1 MATTKKSAPPK
12 KKAASRKATA
22 KTPAAKTAPAK
33 KPAAKGAPPKRKA
46 EPRTGL
52 PSKKEIV
59 EFLETTSAKAGKR
72 EIARA
77 FGIKGSDR
85 IALKSLL
92 REMADD
98 GLIAGSRRKLTRPGA
113 LPAVTVLE
121 IASRDADGEFVAR
134 PATWDEEDGP
144 APRVL
149 MVESRGNLGPTP
161 GLGDRVLARIT
172 PQSAGADYPYHA
184 RTIKKLPRTAS
195 RSLLGIFRTLS
206 GGRGVIDPI
215 DKKQLKE
222 WTVPAGSTGDAQD
235 GELIRFEIA
244 RSARYG
250 VPTAR
255 IVARLGNPEAQQAIS
270 LIALHAHGIPDEFP
284 PAAIAEAEAAKEV
297 ELGQRE
303 DLRNVP
309 LLTIDPV
316 DARDH
321 DDAVFAEADTD
332 PDNEG
337 GWIVIVAIADVAH
350 YVTPGSALDKE
361 ARKRGNSVYFPDRVV
376 PMLPERI
383 SNELCS
389 LKEGV
394 PRPCL
399 AVRMVF
405 DKGGRKKGHRFLRGL
420 MRSAA
425 SLSYEQAQAAI
436 DGRTDEAT
444 GPLLDPVL
452 RPLWGA
458 YASLSKA
465 RDARGPL
472 ELDLP
477 ERKILLDDK
486 GRVRDIATPPRLDA
500 HRLIEEFMIQANVAA
515 AETLEAKRSPL
526 IYRIH
531 DAPSKEKL
539 VALGDFLATIDM
551 KLPKAGTLKPEQF
564 NRILAETR
572 KSPNAELVAEVVL
585 RSQSQAEYSP
595 RNLGHFGLNLRRYA
609 HFTSPIRRYAD
620 LIVHRG
626 LIRAVGLGKD
636 GLTDKEIEDLEEIS
650 GAISDTER
658 RAMAAER
665 DTTDRLIAAFLADRI
680 GASFPAKV
688 SGLVRSGLFVRLSE
702 TGADGFVP
710 ASAIGH
716 EYFYHDE
723 VRQALVGEDTGLAF
737 QLGDFVEVRL
747 VEAIPTAGALRFDML
762 SEGRKIGT
770 AQGQSKSRLPD
781 RSKARGRSNP
791 RGARTKKR
799 R

>member
-1 MATTKKSAPPK
+1 MAPPK
-12 KKAASRKATA
+12 KTTSPKAAATTSDAKSKTARKPKAGA
-22 KTPAAKTAPAK
+22 KTKTKAK
-33 KPAAKGAPPKRKA
+33 
-46 EPRTGL
+46 TGL
-52 PSKKEIV
+52 PSKREIV
-59 EFLETTSAKAGKR
+59 EFLETSTAKTGKR

-77 FGIKGSDR
+77 FGVKGADR

-92 REMADD
+92 REMAEE
-98 GLIAGSRRKLTRPGA
+98 GLIAGSRRSLSRPGV
-113 LPAVTVLE
+113 LPSVTVLE
-121 IASRDADGEFVAR
+121 IVARDEDGEFVAR
-134 PATWDEEDGP
+134 PATWDDENGSIP
-144 APRVL
+144 KIL
-149 MVESRGNLGPTP
+149 MVEGRGNLAQTP
-161 GLGDRVLARIT
+161 GIGDRVLARIT
-172 PQSAGADYPYHA
+172 TQKADADYPYHA
-184 RTIKKLPRTAS
+184 RTIKKLPRSTA
-195 RSLLGIFRTLS
+195 RSLLGIFRSLS
-206 GGRGVIDPI
+206 YGRGVIDPI

-222 WTVPAGSTGDAQD
+222 WTVPKGSAGDAED
-235 GELIRFEIA
+235 GELVRFEIA
-244 RSARYG
+244 RSVRYG

-270 LIALHAHGIPDEFP
+270 LIALHAHGIPDVFP
-284 PAAIAEAEAAKEV
+284 PPVIAEADSAKEV
-297 ELGQRE
+297 GLGSRV
-303 DLRNVP
+303 DLRKTP
-309 LLTIDPV
+309 LVTIDPV

-321 DDAVFAEADTD
+321 DDAVFAEPDTD
-332 PDNEG
+332 LDNEG
-337 GWIVIVAIADVAH
+337 GWIVTVAIADVAH

-394 PRPCL
+394 DRPCL
-399 AVRMVF
+399 AVRMVL
-405 DKGGRKKGHRFLRGL
+405 DKGGQNKGHRFFRGL

-436 DGRTDEAT
+436 DGRTNGTTD
-444 GPLLDPVL
+444 PLLDSVL

-465 RDARGPL
+465 RKARGPL
-472 ELDLP
+472 ELELP

-486 GRVRDIATPPRLDA
+486 GRVRGIATPPRLDA

-515 AETLEAKRSPL
+515 AEALETKRSPL
-526 IYRIH
+526 IYRVH

-539 VALGDFLATIDM
+539 VALGEFLATIDM
-551 KLPKAGTLKPEQF
+551 KIAKAGTLRPSQF
-564 NRILAETR
+564 NRILADT
-572 KSPNAELVAEVVL
+572 KSSPNAELVAEVVL
-585 RSQSQAEYSP
+585 RSQSQAEYTP

-620 LIVHRG
+620 LIVHRA
-626 LIRAVGLGKD
+626 LIRALGLGD
-636 GLTDKEIEDLEEIS
+636 GGLTDRELDDLEEIS

-665 DTTDRLIAAFLADRI
+665 DTVDRLTAAYLADRI
-680 GASFPAKV
+680 GATFSAKV
-688 SGLVRSGLFVRLSE
+688 SGLVRSGLFVRLNE

-723 VRQALVGEDTGLAF
+723 VRQALVGEDSGLAY
-737 QLGDFVEVRL
+737 QLGDQVEVRL

-762 SEGRKIGT
+762 SEGRKIANFRSGPRSRT
-770 AQGQSKSRLPD
+770 AD
-781 RSKARGRSNP
+781 RSKGRRRAKP
-791 RGARTKKR
+791 RGSRPKKR
-799 R
+799 